1 MYLAKSGK
9 AFSFIFLSI
18 SVALVACGGSVELE
32 GDAGRSSDAATAD
45 AATIDARPGNPPGTA
60 CKAARTATCD
70 FCGNVTCPDGASIF
84 SDCKCHEVTPESTAG
99 AVVAPVGQACNDQ
112 CCNIV
117 CPAGEFLDF
126 ACACYAP

>member
-9 AFSFIFLSI
+9 TFSFIFSGI

-32 GDAGRSSDAATAD
+32 GDAGRPTDAATTD
-45 AATIDARPGNPPGTA
+45 AQAGNPPGTA

-70 FCGNVTCPDGASIF
+70 FCGNVTCPDSASIF
-84 SDCKCHEVTPESTAG
+84 SDCKCHEVTPENTAG
-99 AVVAPVGQACNDQ
+99 AVVAPVTQACNDQ